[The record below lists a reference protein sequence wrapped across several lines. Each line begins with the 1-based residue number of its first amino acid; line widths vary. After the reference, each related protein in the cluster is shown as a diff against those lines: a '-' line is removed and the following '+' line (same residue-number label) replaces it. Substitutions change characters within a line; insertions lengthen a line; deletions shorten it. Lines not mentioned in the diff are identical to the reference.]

1 MPAYIKFSFSSLK
14 LCDYQI
20 KEKKYEEIHKLTQ
33 ASCSAIVKMIT
44 AELVLK
50 CFSFFLL
57 LAANMKRH
65 EQEEGEKKKD
75 SPRETSETNNK
86 ELLVRE

>member
-1 MPAYIKFSFSSLK
+1 MSAYIKFSFSSLK

-20 KEKKYEEIHKLTQ
+20 KKKKYEEIHKLTQ
-33 ASCSAIVKMIT
+33 ASCSAIVTIT
-44 AELVLK
+44 VELVLK
-50 CFSFFLL
+50 CFYFFLL

>member
-1 MPAYIKFSFSSLK
+1 MSAYIKFSFSSLK

-20 KEKKYEEIHKLTQ
+20 KKKKYEEIHKLTQ
-33 ASCSAIVKMIT
+33 ASCSAIVTMIT

-50 CFSFFLL
+50 CFYFFLL

>member
-1 MPAYIKFSFSSLK
+1 MSAYIKFSFSSLK

-20 KEKKYEEIHKLTQ
+20 KKKYEEIHKLTQ
-33 ASCSAIVKMIT
+33 ASCSAIVTMIT

-50 CFSFFLL
+50 CFYFFLL

>member
-1 MPAYIKFSFSSLK
+1 M
-14 LCDYQI
+14 

-33 ASCSAIVKMIT
+33 ASCSAIVTMIT

-50 CFSFFLL
+50 CFYFFLL
-57 LAANMKRH
+57 LAANMEKH
-65 EQEEGEKKKD
+65 EQEEDEKKKD

>member
-1 MPAYIKFSFSSLK
+1 M
-14 LCDYQI
+14 
-20 KEKKYEEIHKLTQ
+20 TQ
-33 ASCSAIVKMIT
+33 ASCLAIVTMIT
-44 AELVLK
+44 AGLVLK
-50 CFSFFLL
+50 CFYFFLL

-65 EQEEGEKKKD
+65 ELEEGEKKKD